1 MRVIE
6 AFDIVEDL
14 GSRLAVGGEIA
25 SVDELQFEGT
35 PETFHDGVVVAVAFT
50 THGRN

>member
-25 SVDELQFEGT
+25 SVDELQFEGA
-35 PETFHDGVVVAVAFT
+35 PEAFHGGIVVAVALA